1 MHGENYDG
9 GAAAGAACVPVP
21 VPTLPGGGGR
31 MSEE

>member
-1 MHGENYDG
+1 MNSEDYDG

-21 VPTLPGGGGR
+21 VPMLPGGGGK